1 VFTEVTEDLAARFRE
16 ASAAQGVAMD
26 KGMADAAND
35 AHDAQAL
42 VLQRMRALPDNGR
55 SVLVGLLQDADPYV
69 RSHAAT
75 ALLPIDEA
83 PALAVLEEVAKL
95 RRMPIVSFNAE
106 MVLQEWRAGR
116 LRRPFG
122 VELK

>member
-1 VFTEVTEDLAARFRE
+1 MTEDLAARFRE

-42 VLQRMRALPDNGR
+42 VLQRMRTLPDNGR